1 MAGRPMNPESIEEE
15 RQMTLQAATEE
26 LMRLDISETRLLA
39 ALEVSLADNPQL
51 LAIVRRLQR
60 ADVLENSDHVELFD
74 AVRAAG

>member
-1 MAGRPMNPESIEEE
+1 MAGRPMNPESIAEE

-60 ADVLENSDHVELFD
+60 ADVLENSDHEELYV
-74 AVRAAG
+74 AVRAG